1 MQRLT
6 QPEMAKAYAS
16 STLIRLLAIAL
27 NALGA
32 LLLLPFILKALGE
45 HDFGIWSMAS
55 SITGYLLLLD
65 FGIALACT
73 RYLAVHLGDQVAW
86 RRTFSSAFLLSLG
99 LAASLLLLVVLVQV
113 VWWSGLLPTRYQPMP
128 DVISLLLVEVALSI
142 PLRLYQSILRA
153 EVRYVAIGAFEIARI
168 LLRLLGIPLILWAG
182 GGLLAILLY
191 ASAVNVLFFVL
202 MLVNVYWRE
211 CTLYVDWG
219 AWDWAH
225 VRELFSFSQ
234 YTAVAQLAEIFKY
247 RTDNLLV
254 GILLGVAA
262 VAPYAIMLVVIDML
276 TQILMRFQGFWDT
289 IIMRHAGARRLASAF
304 DTTVT
309 SLYIGVSLGLL
320 ATLDT
325 GLLAEPFL
333 HWWVGDKYQHLAL
346 PLTLFTLILPGL
358 AVQLATAPYFN
369 ALGKQRANA
378 GLALLEIVFKL
389 LLLLPFVWL
398 WAANGVILASVLA
411 ITAVALLRLQLLAG
425 MVGCKPWVLACI
437 VGRKLLPVLALLA
450 ALWWGAQLL
459 ALAGMPSLW
468 VVAVILL
475 LQAACLLW
483 FGKKSLHT
491 HRPAVTAICPSP
503 HGGV

>member
-1 MQRLT
+1 
-6 QPEMAKAYAS
+6 MAKAYAS

-65 FGIALACT
+65 LGIALACT
-73 RYLAVHLGDQVAW
+73 RYLSVHQGDKAAW
-86 RRTFSSAFLLSLG
+86 RRTFSSALLLSLG
-99 LAASLLLLVVLVQV
+99 LAAFLLLVAGVIQV
-113 VWWSGLLPTRYQPMP
+113 VWWSGLLPARYQPMP
-128 DVISLLLVEVALSI
+128 EVVSLLLVEVALSI

-153 EVRYVAIGAFEIARI
+153 EVRYVAIGVFEIARI
-168 LLRLLGIPLILWAG
+168 LLRLLGIPLLLWAG
-182 GGLLAILLY
+182 GGLLTVLVY
-191 ASAVNVLFFVL
+191 ASAINVLFFVL

-211 CTLYVDWG
+211 RTLYVDWG
-219 AWDWAH
+219 AWDWPH
-225 VRELFSFSQ
+225 VRELFGFSQ

-276 TQILMRFQGFWDT
+276 TQILMRFQGYWDT
-289 IIMRHAGARRLASAF
+289 IIMRHAGANRLASAF

-309 SLYIGVSLGLL
+309 SLSIGVSLGLL

-333 HWWVGDKYQHLAL
+333 QGWVGDKYLPLAL

-369 ALGKQRANA
+369 ALGKQRENA
-378 GLALLEIVFKL
+378 GLALLEIILKL
-389 LLLLPFVWL
+389 LLLLPLVWL

-411 ITAVALLRLQLLAG
+411 ITVVALLRLRVLAG
-425 MVGCKPWVLACI
+425 MVGCKPWVLAGI
-437 VGRKLLPVLALLA
+437 VGRKLLPVLGLLTG
-450 ALWWGAQLL
+450 LWWVTRLL
-459 ALAGMPSLW
+459 VWAGVPPLW
-468 VVAVILL
+468 VAGIALL
-475 LQAACLLW
+475 LQAVSLLW
-483 FGKKSLHT
+483 FTKKALHT

-503 HGGV
+503 HGGA